1 MSPES
6 EATGSRKQAG
16 AAQPACCPFY
26 HEAVELIGRRWT
38 GAIVA
43 VLLDHGP
50 LRFSEIAQAVPELS
64 DRLLSERMKALAP
77 AGADDLAVPS
87 APSRTRRSAAR
98 RSAGSG
104 WLSAL
109 RAPTRASPRDGV
121 ARRLGGHDRHGDA
134 ELLDARRQVAPEPV
148 RDARRQCRDNHLVE
162 RLAGQRVL
170 DGDERISVADDSLD
184 VIIGSLVEQWQRQL
198 ERERRLLGVGVPVGP
213 RDEQRE

>member
-64 DRLLSERMKALAP
+64 DRLLSERMKELE
-77 AGADDLAVPS
+77 
-87 APSRTRRSAAR
+87 AR
-98 RSAGSG
+98 
-104 WLSAL
+104 
-109 RAPTRASPRDGV
+109 GV
-121 ARRLGGHDRHGDA
+121 VERHVEPGPPVRVTYELTAMGA
-134 ELLDARRQVAPEPV
+134 ELQPALSELKSWARQWLAQESEQRRRRPV
-148 RDARRQCRDNHLVE
+148 RTL
-162 RLAGQRVL
+162 
-170 DGDERISVADDSLD
+170 
-184 VIIGSLVEQWQRQL
+184 
-198 ERERRLLGVGVPVGP
+198 
-213 RDEQRE
+213 